1 MLKRGLNNNIKTIA
15 NDFVGKH
22 IDIEDLI
29 IIYKTISGSEVP
41 QNLKEELRLVLD
53 NCDTNKDGKCTLKEL
68 ISYLNKEYGT
78 FTFEHDKG
86 KYEMQFYVCICR

>member
-22 IDIEDLI
+22 MDIEDLI
-29 IIYKTISGSEVP
+29 ILYKTVSGSKVP
-41 QNLKEELRLVLD
+41 PNVKEELGIVLN
-53 NCDTNKDGKCTLKEL
+53 NCDTNKDGKFTLKEL

-78 FTFEHDKG
+78 FKFVNDKG
-86 KYEMQFYVCICR
+86 KYEIPIYVCICS